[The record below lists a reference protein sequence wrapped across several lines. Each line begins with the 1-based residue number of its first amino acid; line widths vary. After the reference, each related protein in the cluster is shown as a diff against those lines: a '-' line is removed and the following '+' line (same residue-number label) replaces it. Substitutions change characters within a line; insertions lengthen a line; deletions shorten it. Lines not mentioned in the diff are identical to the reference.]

1 MKRAEILDEAK
12 ECVMVDR
19 AADHGDLEDNF
30 VLIARYWSNHLDAQ
44 ITPADVGIMMTLL
57 KIARMKGN
65 PNHKDNYRDGVGY
78 MACAYE
84 VSDVD

>member
-1 MKRAEILDEAK
+1 
-12 ECVMVDR
+12 
-19 AADHGDLEDNF
+19 
-30 VLIARYWSNHLDAQ
+30 
-44 ITPADVGIMMTLL
+44 MMALL

-65 PNHKDNYRDGVGY
+65 PNHKDNYRDGAGY